1 MSNHHSGRSIQLHYR
16 QQANAEVRRA
26 QRNANRLRQYIESKQ
41 VAMQYYLQDKAERM
55 LLGGC
60 MFVAIMFVGAGGL
73 YWYY

>member
-1 MSNHHSGRSIQLHYR
+1 MSNHNRGRPIQLHHK
-16 QQANAEVRRA
+16 QQHDAETRRDL
-26 QRNANRLRQYIESKQ
+26 RNAARLQSYMDGKR